1 MLCKGWKK
9 NNRMADINRWG
20 LLSREEKLEVLEVP
34 FGWMLRNVLQ
44 YGNTLIPKEAI
55 QNSSVKMIKAAIE
68 QDLSDL
74 GFEVK
79 IKTIRYNAKEY
90 RETDHVAEGVFT
102 GERRNVES

>member
-1 MLCKGWKK
+1 MT
-9 NNRMADINRWG
+9 DTNRWG
-20 LLSREEKLEVLEVP
+20 LLSEEERLEVLGLP
-34 FGWMLRNVLQ
+34 YGWMIRNNLQ

-55 QNSSVKMIKAAIE
+55 QKSSVKMIKAAME

-90 RETDHVAEGVFT
+90 RETDHVAEGIFT
-102 GERRNVES
+102 GERRRIK

>member
-1 MLCKGWKK
+1 
-9 NNRMADINRWG
+9 MADINRWG

-55 QNSSVKMIKAAIE
+55 QKPSVKMIKSAIE

-74 GFEVK
+74 GFDVRIK
-79 IKTIRYNAKEY
+79 IIRYNAKEY
-90 RETDHVAEGVFT
+90 KEEDHVAEGTFT
-102 GERRNVES
+102 GERRR

>member
-1 MLCKGWKK
+1 MT
-9 NNRMADINRWG
+9 DTNRWG
-20 LLSREEKLEVLEVP
+20 LLSEEERLEVLGLP
-34 FGWMLRNVLQ
+34 FGWMLRNILQ

-55 QNSSVKMIKAAIE
+55 QKSSVKMIKAAME

-90 RETDHVAEGVFT
+90 RETDHVAEGEFT
-102 GERRNVES
+102 GERRKKK